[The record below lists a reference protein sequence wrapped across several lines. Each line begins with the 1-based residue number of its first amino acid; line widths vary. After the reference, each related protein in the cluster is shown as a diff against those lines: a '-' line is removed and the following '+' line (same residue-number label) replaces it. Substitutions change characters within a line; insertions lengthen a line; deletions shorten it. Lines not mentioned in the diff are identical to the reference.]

1 MHKRKIPMR
10 AAALLCAAL
19 LLALAGCSAANDPA
33 ADGSGNSPDTGAE
46 YNPELQRYNS
56 SFLELFDT
64 VTTVVGYA
72 ESEEAFSAEINEF
85 HDMLEEYHQL
95 YDIYSEYEGIN
106 NIKTINDNAGGEPVE
121 VDQRIIDLLLFAQD
135 MYARTG
141 GKTNVMMGSA
151 LRLWHDAREYGINN
165 PEDSYLPDEAEL
177 EAANE
182 HTSIEALV
190 IDDEANTVQ
199 ITDPLASLDVGAVA
213 KGYAVQRVCEDAPE
227 GLLVSVGG
235 NVCATGPRPTDG
247 SAWVVGVQDPDGSA
261 SDYLLTVNLTE
272 GCLVTSGD
280 YQRYYTVDGVRYH
293 HIIDPDTL
301 QPPQYWRAVSIICP
315 DSGVADA
322 LSTALFCMDRES
334 GEALLEEF
342 DAEALWIAPDGTLS
356 YTAGF
361 EELINQI
368 VSE

>member
-1 MHKRKIPMR
+1 MRKRRIPMR
-10 AAALLCAAL
+10 AAALLIAAL
-19 LLALAGCSAANDPA
+19 LLALTGCSAAENPA
-33 ADGSGNSPDTGAE
+33 AETPGGTPGA
-46 YNPELQRYNS
+46 ELQRYQGT
-56 SFLELFDT
+56 FLELFDT
-64 VTTVVGYA
+64 VTVVLGYA
-72 ESEEAFSAEINEF
+72 SSEEEFNAEVQALRSS
-85 HDMLEEYHQL
+85 LEEYHQL
-95 YDIYSEYEGIN
+95 YDIYNDYEGVN
-106 NIKTINDNAGGEPVE
+106 NIKTINDNAGGDPVE
-121 VDQRIIDLLLFAQD
+121 VDQRIIDLLLFCRD
-135 MYARTG
+135 MYKRTG
-141 GKTNVMMGSA
+141 GKTNVMFGSV
-151 LRLWHDAREYGINN
+151 LSIWHDAREYGINN
-165 PEDSYLPDEAEL
+165 PLEAYLPDEAEL
-177 EAANE
+177 EAASA
-182 HTSIEALV
+182 HTSFDSLV

-199 ITDPLASLDVGAVA
+199 ITDPEASLDVGAVA